1 MHEILRVD
9 GSYVVVAA
17 DRDETHVP
25 VARRQVAH
33 VPRGGRHL
41 IRRAAATAI
50 LLVAVVLGAVVPA
63 FGQGERSIGVSAAS
77 FDFGAA
83 AGEAG
88 EGEVWVSND
97 GEEPITVRVYAAN
110 QVVDDQGSVTYV
122 APSPEANPLQ
132 SPASWMTVALP
143 PDAKS
148 IGNVPYVALEPG
160 ERAKVDF
167 RVDIP
172 QGALP
177 GDHNILLF
185 FEMFDPNPSGD
196 AGEARNFGRLGTRVK
211 ARVEGEI
218 IESIEAAPF
227 VMPVYVLG
235 STVPYDLTVSN
246 KGNVDERANVR
257 LIQLDQS
264 DTELAASDVMTD
276 TAVYAGSSVRREG
289 SVENAGPGLGA
300 AHFKLVVTYPSRVEG
315 ANGLVKSVE
324 EERTV
329 WVIPAWLPIALAA
342 ALAVLIGAAIW
353 AAGRRSAERRAAKA
367 QASEAIEPLGPVE

>member
-1 MHEILRVD
+1 M
-9 GSYVVVAA
+9 
-17 DRDETHVP
+17 
-25 VARRQVAH
+25 
-33 VPRGGRHL
+33 
-41 IRRAAATAI
+41 RRAAATAL
-50 LLVAVVLGAVVPA
+50 LLVAVILGAAAPA
-63 FGQGERSIGVSAAS
+63 FGQGASSIGVSAAS

-88 EGEVWVSND
+88 EGEVWVSNEGD
-97 GEEPITVRVYAAN
+97 EPITVRVYAAN
-110 QVVDDQGSVTYV
+110 QIVDDEGQVTYV
-122 APSPEANPLQ
+122 APTPESNPLQ

-160 ERAKVDF
+160 EKAKVDF

-185 FEMFDPNPSGD
+185 FEMFDPSPSGN

-211 ARVEGEI
+211 ARVEGEV
-218 IESIEAAPF
+218 IENVEAAPF
-227 VMPVYVLG
+227 VMPAYVLG

-246 KGNVDERANVR
+246 KGNVDERVNVR
-257 LIQLDQS
+257 LIQLDRS
-264 DTELAASDVMTD
+264 DTELAASDVVTD
-276 TAVYAGSSVRREG
+276 TPIYAGSSVRREG
-289 SVENAGPGLGA
+289 SVENAGASLGP
-300 AHFKLVVTYPSRVEG
+300 AHFKLALSYPSQAEG

-329 WVIPAWLPIALAA
+329 WVIPLWLPVALAA
-342 ALAVLIGAAIW
+342 ALAVLVGAAIW
-353 AAGRRSAERRAAKA
+353 AAGRRSAERKAAKA
-367 QASEAIEPLGPVE
+367 QASQTVDPLGPIE

>member
-1 MHEILRVD
+1 M
-9 GSYVVVAA
+9 
-17 DRDETHVP
+17 T
-25 VARRQVAH
+25 
-33 VPRGGRHL
+33 
-41 IRRAAATAI
+41 AT

-110 QVVDDQGSVTYV
+110 QVVDDQGNVTYV

-227 VMPVYVLG
+227 VMPAYVLG

-257 LIQLDQS
+257 LIQLDRS

-276 TAVYAGSSVRREG
+276 TAVYAGSSVRRKRAAWRTRDLVWEPRTSSWWSPTPAG
-289 SVENAGPGLGA
+289 SRVRTGWSSRWRRSAQSGSYQRG
-300 AHFKLVVTYPSRVEG
+300 YPSR
-315 ANGLVKSVE
+315 S
-324 EERTV
+324 RR
-329 WVIPAWLPIALAA
+329 

-353 AAGRRSAERRAAKA
+353 AAGRRSAERKAAKV
-367 QASEAIEPLGPVE
+367 QASEAIEPLGPVGVDPPSARSGYPRLDRECKDPGGCRGPW